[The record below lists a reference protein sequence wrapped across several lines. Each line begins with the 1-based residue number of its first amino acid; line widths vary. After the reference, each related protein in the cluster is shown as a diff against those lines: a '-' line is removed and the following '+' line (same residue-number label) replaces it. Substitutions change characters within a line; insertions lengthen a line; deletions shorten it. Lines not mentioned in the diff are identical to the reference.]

1 MLFFSLRYFLYGK
14 KDFAYSG
21 ARSTEGFINFMK
33 YPNEK
38 TEAAP
43 EDAEPEW
50 KDTPSGV
57 VHLGD
62 GDFDDFIKTHSSVL
76 VMFYAPC
83 KS

>member
-1 MLFFSLRYFLYGK
+1 
-14 KDFAYSG
+14 
-21 ARSTEGFINFMK
+21 MK